1 MQMDEKKNLI
11 LTAYGIQMLL
21 QTTIFHELVD
31 QQFMTAFGA
40 VANQ

>member
-1 MQMDEKKNLI
+1 MQMDKKKTL
-11 LTAYGIQMLL
+11 LTTYGIQMLL